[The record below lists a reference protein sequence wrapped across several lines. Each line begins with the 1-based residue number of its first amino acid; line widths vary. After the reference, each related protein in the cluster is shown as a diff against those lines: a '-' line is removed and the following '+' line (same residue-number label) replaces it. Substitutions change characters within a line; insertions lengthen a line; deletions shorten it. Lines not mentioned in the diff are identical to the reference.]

1 MTTLKTPIA
10 PLDPQQ
16 RAAAEAP
23 VGPVLIHGGPG
34 VGKTHTIVARV
45 GALLNAGAPP
55 REITC
60 ITHSDWGAPDML
72 RRLLQTPE
80 IDKQAWQVRFR
91 TIQRWAL
98 EILRRDGA
106 EVLGLSP
113 TFRIWGR
120 QRAADTIRTL
130 GWSLPSP
137 SSPIF
142 RKIGDEDYHTTE
154 NAINDI
160 LMWHGLN
167 KARGPEHAVSTPDIW
182 TRIMGAYSEEKH
194 KNRVL
199 DLDDLIPMAI
209 RAMET
214 DPQIRAAWQRSRSLH
229 LLVDDY
235 QDITPTKHHF
245 LTLMTGPSGSITVA
259 ADTNE
264 SIELRRGADCGLLDR
279 FLKDWPQVDI
289 HRLRINHRQT
299 RTLVQATN
307 SLVDQEHR
315 TGLTLDF
322 QAAARPEDGQRPRLV
337 DCFDLPE
344 AKGARILE
352 WARELL
358 EQGFAWDDMAV
369 IGRDPLDVDRMR
381 RELELG
387 GVPHTVL
394 GAPGREPDS
403 DTRRVINLM
412 AWALN
417 PLDREAFS
425 IAAFPESD
433 LEHMMVNRKVTE
445 AIFRAAQSGGMD
457 AVEAAELK
465 VPQFAR
471 HGSIRRPLINVINA
485 RRGLDRMLDDPEVSL
500 HDLCQC
506 AATLVRRGPGEGAD
520 PESETDIAAL
530 LRLSH
535 AFRTMDPD
543 TPKRRLTS
551 FLDRL
556 NSDVVPNLRWLE
568 NRRQP
573 ARPRGM
579 ILSTVHASKGMEW
592 KVVFLI
598 DAHGKQLPDNSG
610 FDQQEL
616 RDEEDRILFVGFTRA
631 SDRLYYLGSLTS
643 GGTSEINARWL
654 WEVLMGPRKWIVD
667 DSPDAVEPIRHP

>member
-1 MTTLKTPIA
+1 MTTLKAPIS

-45 GALLNAGAPP
+45 GALLKTGAPP

-60 ITHSDWGAPDML
+60 ITHSDWGAHDMR
-72 RRLLQTPE
+72 RRLLQTQE
-80 IDKQAWQVRFR
+80 IAEQVKQIRFG
-91 TIQRWAL
+91 TIQQIAL
-98 EILRRDGA
+98 EVLRKDGA

-113 TFRIWGR
+113 TFRVWGR
-120 QRAADTIRTL
+120 QRAADTIRVL
-130 GWSLPSP
+130 GFRLQNPSE
-137 SSPIF
+137 PIF
-142 RKIGDEDYHTTE
+142 RKMGDGDYHTTE
-154 NAINDI
+154 NAINNI

-167 KARGPEHAVSTPDIW
+167 KARGPEHAVSAPDIW

-194 KNRVL
+194 KSRAL
-199 DLDDLIPMAI
+199 DLDDLIPMVI

-245 LTLMTGPSGSITVA
+245 LTLITGPSGSITVA
-259 ADTNE
+259 ADTNQH
-264 SIELRRGADCGLLDR
+264 IELLRGADCGLLHR

-289 HRLRINHRQT
+289 HRLRLNHRQT

-322 QAAARPEDGQRPRLV
+322 QTAARPEDGQRPRLV
-337 DCFDLPE
+337 DCSDHSE

-358 EQGFAWDDMAV
+358 QLGFAWEDMAV
-369 IGRDPLDVDRMR
+369 ICRDPLDVDRMR
-381 RELELG
+381 RELG

-412 AWALN
+412 AWALD
-417 PLDREAFS
+417 PLDSEAFS

-433 LEHMMVNRKVTE
+433 LEDMMVNRKVTK

-465 VPQFAR
+465 VPQFPR
-471 HGSIRRPLINVINA
+471 HGSIRRYLINLVNA

-500 HDLCQC
+500 HDLCQR
-506 AATLVRRGPGEGAD
+506 AATLVRGGPGEGAD

-535 AFRTMDPD
+535 ALGTIDPD
-543 TPKRRLTS
+543 TPRRRLAS
-551 FLDRL
+551 FLDLL

-573 ARPRGM
+573 ARPRGI
-579 ILSTVHASKGMEW
+579 ILSTVHASKGMGW

-598 DAHGKQLPDNSG
+598 DAHGKQLPDNLG
-610 FDQQEL
+610 FGQQEL

-654 WEVLMGPRKWIVD
+654 WEVLMGPRKWLVD
-667 DSPDAVEPIRHP
+667 ESPDAVEPIRYP

>member
-34 VGKTHTIVARV
+34 VGKTHTITARV

-60 ITHSDWGAPDML
+60 IAYNSWGAHDMR

-80 IDKQAWQVRFR
+80 IAKQVKQIRFG
-91 TIQRWAL
+91 TIQQIAL
-98 EILRRDGA
+98 EVLRRDGA

-113 TFRIWGR
+113 TFRVWGR
-120 QRAADTIRTL
+120 QRVADTIRDL
-130 GWSLPSP
+130 GRSLQSP
-137 SSPIF
+137 SAPIF
-142 RKIGDEDYHTTE
+142 RKIGDGDYHTTE

-167 KARGPEHAVSTPDIW
+167 QARGPEHAVSAPDIW
-182 TRIMGAYSEEKH
+182 TQIMDAYSEEKL
-194 KNRVL
+194 KRGVL

-214 DPQIRAAWQRSRSLH
+214 DPQIRAVWQRSRSPH

-235 QDITPTKHHF
+235 QDITPAAQHF
-245 LTLMTGPSGSITVA
+245 LTLITGPSGSITVA
-259 ADTNE
+259 ADTNQN
-264 SIELRRGADCGLLDR
+264 IELRRGADCGLLHR

-289 HRLRINHRQT
+289 HRLRLNHRQT
-299 RTLVQATN
+299 KTLVQATKG
-307 SLVDQEHR
+307 LVDQEHR

-322 QAAARPEDGQRPRLV
+322 QTTARPGDGQRPTLF
-337 DCFDLPE
+337 DCSDHPE

-358 EQGFAWDDMAV
+358 EQGFAWEDMAV
-369 IGRDPLDVDRMR
+369 ICRDPLDVDRMR
-381 RELELG
+381 RALELG

-412 AWALN
+412 FWALD

-425 IAAFPESD
+425 IAAFPESQSD
-433 LEHMMVNRKVTE
+433 LEHMMVSKKVTE
-445 AIFRAAQSGGMD
+445 AIFRAAQSGRMD

-465 VPQFAR
+465 ARQFSR
-471 HGSIRRPLINVINA
+471 RGTIRWDLINLVNA

-506 AATLVRRGPGEGAD
+506 AATLVRGVPGEGAD

-535 AFRTMDPD
+535 AARTMDPD
-543 TPKRRLTS
+543 TPRRRLTS

-556 NSDVVPNLRWLE
+556 NCDVVPNFGCLE
-568 NRRQP
+568 NRRQR
-573 ARPRGM
+573 ARPRGVT
-579 ILSTVHASKGMEW
+579 LSTVHASKGMEW
-592 KVVFLI
+592 KVVFLT
-598 DAHGKQLPDNSG
+598 DAHDKQLPDNLG

-631 SDRLYYLGSLTS
+631 SDRLHYLGSLTS

-654 WEVLMGPRKWIVD
+654 WEVRGNG
-667 DSPDAVEPIRHP
+667 

>member
-16 RAAAEAP
+16 RGAAEAP

-34 VGKTHTIVARV
+34 VGKTHTITARV
-45 GALLNAGAPP
+45 GALLKTGAPP
-55 REITC
+55 RAITC
-60 ITHSDWGAPDML
+60 IAYNSWGAHDMR
-72 RRLLQTPE
+72 RRLSQTQE
-80 IDKQAWQVRFR
+80 IAEQVKRIRFG
-91 TIQRWAL
+91 TIQQIAL
-98 EILRRDGA
+98 EVLRKDGA

-113 TFRIWGR
+113 TFRVWGR
-120 QRAADTIRTL
+120 QRAADTIRVL
-130 GWSLPSP
+130 GFRLQNPSE
-137 SSPIF
+137 PIF
-142 RKIGDEDYHTTE
+142 RKIGDGDYRTTE
-154 NAINDI
+154 NAINNI

-167 KARGPEHAVSTPDIW
+167 QAREPEHAVSAPDIW

-209 RAMET
+209 RAMEK

-235 QDITPTKHHF
+235 QDINPAEHHF

-289 HRLRINHRQT
+289 HRLRLNHRQT
-299 RTLVQATN
+299 RTLVQATKE
-307 SLVDQEHR
+307 LVDHEHR

-322 QAAARPEDGQRPRLV
+322 QTAARPEDGQRPRLV
-337 DCFDLPE
+337 DCSDHPE

-352 WARELL
+352 WARGLL
-358 EQGFAWDDMAV
+358 EQGFAWEDMAV
-369 IGRDPLDVDRMR
+369 ICCDPLDVDRMR
-381 RELELG
+381 RALELG

-403 DTRRVINLM
+403 DTRRVINL
-412 AWALN
+412 AFWALD

-425 IAAFPESD
+425 IAAFPESQSD
-433 LEHMMVNRKVTE
+433 LEHMMVSKKVTE
-445 AIFRAAQSGGMD
+445 AIFRAAQSGRMD

-465 VPQFAR
+465 ARQFSR
-471 HGSIRRPLINVINA
+471 HGTIRRNLINLVNA

-500 HDLCQC
+500 YDLCQS
-506 AATLVRRGPGEGAD
+506 AATLVRGVPDEDAG

-530 LRLSH
+530 LYLSH
-535 AFRTMDPD
+535 AARTMDPD
-543 TPKRRLTS
+543 TPRRRLTS
-551 FLDRL
+551 FLDLL
-556 NSDVVPNLRWLE
+556 NSDVVPNFGWLE
-568 NRRQP
+568 NRRQR
-573 ARPRGM
+573 ARPRGVT
-579 ILSTVHASKGMEW
+579 LSTVHGSKGMEW

-643 GGTSEINARWL
+643 GGASETNTRWL
-654 WEVLMGPRKWIVD
+654 FEALIGLGR
-667 DSPDAVEPIRHP
+667 S